1 MLGVLV
7 NTAAVLVG
15 SGIGMLFQKAI
26 PEKIAKAAMTAIAL
40 CTVYI
45 GISGA
50 LKGENTLILIVSML
64 LGTIIGTALDLDGK
78 IEHLGN
84 YVERRFQKKDGQV
97 TVAQGFVTA
106 SLLFCMGSMTIVGSL
121 NAGLYGDYEL
131 LFTKSLLDF
140 ISSMMLSVTLGIGV
154 ICAGGFVLVFQG
166 ALVLLAAALRPVLT
180 DSAIAEMT
188 CAGSVMIIGMGLNML
203 GVTKLKIANYLPAL
217 VVAPIVCY
225 FAPMLSGLLGS

>member
-1 MLGVLV
+1 MIGVIV
-7 NTAAVLVG
+7 NTAAVLIG
-15 SGIGMLFQKAI
+15 STIGLLFKKAI
-26 PEKIAKAAMTAIAL
+26 SDKIAKAAMTVIAL
-40 CTVYI
+40 CTMYI

-64 LGTIIGTALDLDGK
+64 LGTIIGTALDIDGK
-78 IEHLGN
+78 IERLGLSI
-84 YVERRFQKKDGQV
+84 EKRFRKEDGQV

-121 NAGLYGDYEL
+121 NAGIFGDNEL

-140 ISSMMLSVTLGIGV
+140 ISSIMLSVSLGIGV
-154 ICAGGFVLVFQG
+154 MCSGAFVLVFQG
-166 ALVLLAAALRPVLT
+166 ALVLLAVALKPILT

-188 CAGSVMIIGMGLNML
+188 CAGSVMIIGISLNML

-217 VVAPIVCY
+217 IVAPILCY
-225 FAPMLSGLLGS
+225 VAPYITNLFS